1 LCVSGSE
8 STLMEERERSRG
20 WGWVGERLS
29 RWRKAKLWIIAPK
42 VRTQEWDPW
51 NGPFICWS
59 LSLSSIQHRKWHRA
73 FSSFSP
79 RPWSRR
85 WAKVCSPLLLYIYN
99 LLIKSNDKKR
109 KYESGG
115 GAGGWAACVCVC
127 SFVCCWSLFA
137 PFDSLMIEFDARP
150 LLERYHRR

>member
-1 LCVSGSE
+1 
-8 STLMEERERSRG
+8 
-20 WGWVGERLS
+20 
-29 RWRKAKLWIIAPK
+29 
-42 VRTQEWDPW
+42 
-51 NGPFICWS
+51 
-59 LSLSSIQHRKWHRA
+59 
-73 FSSFSP
+73 
-79 RPWSRR
+79 
-85 WAKVCSPLLLYIYN
+85 LLLYIYN